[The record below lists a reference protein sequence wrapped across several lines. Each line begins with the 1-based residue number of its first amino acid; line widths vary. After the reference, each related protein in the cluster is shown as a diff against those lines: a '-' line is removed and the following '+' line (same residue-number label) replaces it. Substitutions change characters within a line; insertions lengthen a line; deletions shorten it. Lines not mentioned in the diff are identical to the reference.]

1 MKANE
6 KATYPGY
13 SSVPAQELVTRLQS
27 SVNGLT
33 AGVANKRMKEQ
44 FKFYKS
50 ESRFKK
56 EIKLLARQF
65 INPLILLLVVAVI
78 LSAVLGQS
86 SDSMIILFIL
96 VTTGLLGFW
105 QESSAG
111 RAMEKL
117 RSLIEMRH
125 TVLRDGL
132 QMQLTTHQIVT
143 GDIILLNAG
152 DIIPADCRII
162 ESN

>member
-65 INPLILLLVVAVI
+65 INPLILLLVVAVMMFG
-78 LSAVLGQS
+78 LSFS
-86 SDSMIILFIL
+86 Y
-96 VTTGLLGFW
+96 LLPPV
-105 QESSAG
+105 SSAFG
-111 RAMEKL
+111 RNQVPEEPWK
-117 RSLIEMRH
+117 
-125 TVLRDGL
+125 
-132 QMQLTTHQIVT
+132 
-143 GDIILLNAG
+143 N
-152 DIIPADCRII
+152 
-162 ESN
+162 